1 MYISLSSKSDW
12 PIYSHLWKEV
22 KYVCP
27 YFTKMEDSSIV
38 LASFVLSRNTG
49 ATRTFNLEMEMI
61 NVKWI
66 TNWVKESLNL

>member
-1 MYISLSSKSDW
+1 
-12 PIYSHLWKEV
+12 
-22 KYVCP
+22 
-27 YFTKMEDSSIV
+27 MEDSSIV

>member
-1 MYISLSSKSDW
+1 MSDW
-12 PIYSHLWKEV
+12 PIFFPPLERSEICVPIVHQDGRL
-22 KYVCP
+22 
-27 YFTKMEDSSIV
+27 SIV

-66 TNWVKESLNL
+66 INWIKESLNL